1 MVVALQVTKLHI
13 MRVKLLLRHVYSICS
28 NELYVCCSKS
38 ELQMMKKG
46 AFLIN
51 YARGDVVDKQV
62 SLYACHEMVTST
74 HAIYI

>member
-1 MVVALQVTKLHI
+1 MCRGLGSTAV
-13 MRVKLLLRHVYSICS
+13 
-28 NELYVCCSKS
+28 YVCCSKS

-62 SLYACHEMVTST
+62 SVHACHEMVTSI
-74 HAIYI
+74 HAMYVTIH